1 MTSVHIV
8 ALIGAVAILTGMFE
22 LLRRGQLREKYAVLW
37 LVEGIAAAVFA
48 VFPGLINEIARPLH
62 VADPPNLLLF
72 AANVVLVLVTV
83 HLSWESS
90 RMEDRT
96 RALAEEVALLRQ
108 HIEQGQPSLTT
119 GATVG
124 AQADK

>member
-1 MTSVHIV
+1 MTSVHIMG
-8 ALIGAVAILTGMFE
+8 LIGGVAILTSMFE
-22 LLRRGQLREKYAVLW
+22 FLRRGQLREKYAVLW

-48 VFPGLINEIARPLH
+48 VFPGLINDIARPLH

-72 AANVVLVLVTV
+72 AANIVLVLVTV

-90 RMEDRT
+90 RAEDRT

-108 HIEQGQPSLTT
+108 RVEQG
-119 GATVG
+119 
-124 AQADK
+124 

>member
-1 MTSVHIV
+1 MTPVHV
-8 ALIGAVAILTGMFE
+8 VGLLGAVAVFTGMFE

-37 LVEGIAAAVFA
+37 LLEGIGIAVFA
-48 VFPGLINEIARPLH
+48 VFPGLLDDIARPLH

-72 AANVVLVLVTV
+72 AATVVLVLVTV

-108 HIEQGQPSLTT
+108 QIEQGWSSIDDSR
-119 GATVG
+119 VH
-124 AQADK
+124 DHHR

>member
-1 MTSVHIV
+1 MTGVHVV
-8 ALIGAVAILTGMFE
+8 AFVGGLAILAGMFE

-37 LVEGIAAAVFA
+37 LMEGIVVAIFA
-48 VFPGLINEIARPLH
+48 VFPDLIDDIARPLH

-72 AANVVLVLVTV
+72 AANVVLLLVTV

-96 RALAEEVALLRQ
+96 RALAEEVALLRHQ
-108 HIEQGQPSLTT
+108 IEQG
-119 GATVG
+119 
-124 AQADK
+124 

>member
-1 MTSVHIV
+1 MTSVHVV
-8 ALIGAVAILTGMFE
+8 ALLGGVAILTGMFE

-37 LVEGIAAAVFA
+37 LVEGIATAVFA
-48 VFPGLINEIARPLH
+48 IFPGLLNDVARPLH

-72 AANVVLVLVTV
+72 AANIVLLLVTV

-108 HIEQGQPSLTT
+108 HIEQG
-119 GATVG
+119 
-124 AQADK
+124 

>member
-8 ALIGAVAILTGMFE
+8 GLLGAVAILTGMFE

-37 LVEGIAAAVFA
+37 LLEGIATAVFA
-48 VFPGLINEIARPLH
+48 IFPGLINYIARPLH

-72 AANVVLVLVTV
+72 AANIVLVLVTV

-90 RMEDRT
+90 RMEDRS

-108 HIEQGQPSLTT
+108 QVEEKI
-119 GATVG
+119 TVR
-124 AQADK
+124 

>member
-1 MTSVHIV
+1 MSGVHLI
-8 ALIGAVAILTGMFE
+8 ALIGGVTILMGMFE

-37 LVEGIAAAVFA
+37 LFEGIVVAVFA
-48 VFPGLINEIARPLH
+48 IFPDLIDDIARPLH

-96 RALAEEVALLRQ
+96 RALAEEVALLRHQ
-108 HIEQGQPSLTT
+108 IEQR
-119 GATVG
+119 
-124 AQADK
+124 

>member
-1 MTSVHIV
+1 MTGVHIV
-8 ALIGAVAILTGMFE
+8 ALLGGVAVLTGMFE

-37 LVEGIAAAVFA
+37 LVEGIVAAVFA
-48 VFPGLINEIARPLH
+48 VFPGLIDDIARPLH

-96 RALAEEVALLRQ
+96 RVLAEEVALLRQ
-108 HIEQGQPSLTT
+108 HIEQG
-119 GATVG
+119 
-124 AQADK
+124 